1 MTLSEFYSWQA
12 YASEKRKALEA
23 PAAKD
28 AGLPALADLPPA
40 AIGRAIG
47 GR

>member
-1 MTLSEFYSWQA
+1 MTLAEFYSWQA
-12 YASEKRKALEA
+12 YATEKRKALDK
-23 PAAKD
+23 PADKGAD
-28 AGLPALADLPPA
+28 LPALGDLPPA

>member
-1 MTLSEFYSWQA
+1 MTLPEFYSWQA
-12 YASEKRKALEA
+12 YSAAKRAELEK
-23 PAAKD
+23 PAAKGAD
-28 AGLPALADLPPA
+28 LPALGDLPPA

>member
-12 YASEKRKALEA
+12 YATAKAKAQSA
-23 PAAKD
+23 PVDKGAD
-28 AGLPALADLPPA
+28 LPALGDLPPA